1 MSQQRLHGLASA
13 AALRPG
19 PDAEPAP
26 EGRVAAVM
34 ARFAAADPH
43 PKAGLDVGDPYRL
56 LVTVL
61 MSAQST
67 GATVGRVA
75 ELLFAEAATPDAML
89 ALGRERVAA
98 IIKPVGLG
106 LNKSRHILGLSAM
119 LVERFGGAVPRTSAE
134 LQLLPGIGRK
144 TADVTANFAFG
155 EPVIGVDTHVFR
167 VSNRMPLAPGRT
179 PAAVADGL
187 NAAVPVRY
195 KDGAHIWLFR
205 HGRDTCT
212 ARRPACG
219 RCPVADL
226 CGWPE
231 KTLSSAA

>member
-1 MSQQRLHGLASA
+1 MSQECFHGLASA
-13 AALRPG
+13 AAAPPG
-19 PDAEPAP
+19 PEPDP
-26 EGRVAAVM
+26 VPGDRVAAVM
-34 ARFAAADPH
+34 ARFAAADPD
-43 PKAGLDVGDPYRL
+43 PKAGFDLGDPYRL

-75 ELLFAEAATPDAML
+75 DLLFAEAATPDAML

-134 LQLLPGIGRK
+134 LQVLPGIGRK

-167 VSNRMPLAPGRT
+167 VSNRVPLAPGRT
-179 PAAVADGL
+179 PATVADGL
-187 NAAVPVRY
+187 NAVVPDRY
-195 KDGAHIWLFR
+195 KDGAHVWLFR

-226 CGWPE
+226 CGWPG